1 MSLPR
6 RRHAYDS
13 QSSMKPVCRWRR
25 AGMGHGGS
33 TTPDTQRLVLEDS
46 LLTRIADGDQAAVPE
61 CISRYGGLIWTL
73 ARRRLASREDA
84 EDVVQEIFVDL
95 WRSAER
101 FDPLV
106 AEEITFVAMIARRRV
121 IDRLRQRSVL
131 PQTASIDE
139 AGASAVFDG
148 AGCETVGRRLE
159 LGEEAR
165 IADEHLQRLNP
176 AEQQVLRLSIYDD
189 LSHAAIA
196 EQTGVPLGTVKSHI
210 RRGLDSLRRTLAGR
224 RRDAC
229 EAAGHGRATT
239 ERSSR

>member
-1 MSLPR
+1 MANGS
-6 RRHAYDS
+6 A
-13 QSSMKPVCRWRR
+13 RWRR
-25 AGMGHGGS
+25 AGMANGGS
-33 TTPDTQRLVLEDS
+33 TTPDTQRLALEDS
-46 LLTRIADGDQAAVPE
+46 LLRRIADGDQSAVPE

-84 EDVVQEIFVDL
+84 EDVVQEIFVDV
-95 WRSAER
+95 WRSADR
-101 FDPLV
+101 FDPLL

-121 IDRLRQRSVL
+121 IDRLRQRSVQR
-131 PQTASIDE
+131 QTASIDE
-139 AGASAVFDG
+139 AGASAVVDV
-148 AGCETVGRRLE
+148 AGLETVGRRLE

-224 RRDAC
+224 RRDAF

-239 ERSSR
+239 ERSTR

>member
-1 MSLPR
+1 M
-6 RRHAYDS
+6 AN
-13 QSSMKPVCRWRR
+13 
-25 AGMGHGGS
+25 GGS
-33 TTPDTQRLVLEDS
+33 TTPNTQRLVLEHS
-46 LLTRIADGDQAAVPE
+46 LLTRIANGDQSAVPE

-95 WRSAER
+95 WRSADR

-131 PQTASIDE
+131 PQTASMND
-139 AGASAVFDG
+139 AGVSSVVDV
-148 AGCETVGRRLE
+148 AGWETVGRRLE

-165 IADEHLQRLNP
+165 IADEHLQRLKP
-176 AEQQVLRLSIYDD
+176 EEQQILRLSIYDN

-196 EQTGVPLGTVKSHI
+196 EQTGFPLGTVKSHI

-224 RRDAC
+224 RRDAF
-229 EAAGHGRATT
+229 EAAGHGLATT
-239 ERSSR
+239 ERSTR

>member
-1 MSLPR
+1 M
-6 RRHAYDS
+6 AN
-13 QSSMKPVCRWRR
+13 
-25 AGMGHGGS
+25 GGS
-33 TTPDTQRLVLEDS
+33 TTSDTQRLVLEDS
-46 LLTRIADGDQAAVPE
+46 LLTRIADGDQSAVPD

-73 ARRRLASREDA
+73 ARRRLANREDA

-95 WRSAER
+95 WRSADR

-131 PQTASIDE
+131 PQAVSMND
-139 AGASAVFDG
+139 AGVSGVVDV
-148 AGCETVGRRLE
+148 AGLETVGRRLE

-165 IADEHLQRLNP
+165 IADEHLQRLKP
-176 AEQQVLRLSIYDD
+176 DEQQMLRLSIYDN

-196 EQTGVPLGTVKSHI
+196 EQTGFPLGTVKSHI

-224 RRDAC
+224 RRDAF
-229 EAAGHGRATT
+229 EADGHGRATT
-239 ERSSR
+239 ERSTR